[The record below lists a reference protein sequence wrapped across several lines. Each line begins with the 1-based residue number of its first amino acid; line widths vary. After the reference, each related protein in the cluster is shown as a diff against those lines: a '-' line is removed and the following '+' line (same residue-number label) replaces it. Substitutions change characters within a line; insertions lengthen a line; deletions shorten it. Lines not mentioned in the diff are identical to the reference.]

1 MEVIMKNTSMNIY
14 VADELANKV
23 KFLAFALSQAK
34 DIISKLEKENHRL
47 QDALIG
53 LASQNNEDYVF
64 SSETVN
70 ESVYTV

>member
-1 MEVIMKNTSMNIY
+1 MKNTSMNIY